1 MAQNNTFGSFTDNET
16 IEWLR
21 HHMIVMHGYALA
33 LAQKA
38 GLNATEAAQLF
49 VEPLLSSISWSSAT
63 PQLLEQQ
70 AMQNAAVLA
79 LTYGEQQ
86 VNVEKNG
93 EVWLVKA
100 QLSDNESL
108 MRYGASLDFHTQ
120 WLAEQLRLVCE
131 PKNMSCKVWLID
143 DELHIQ
149 LSSYGLK

>member
-1 MAQNNTFGSFTDNET
+1 MAQNNTFASFTDKET

-38 GLNATEAAQLF
+38 GLSAAEAAQLF
-49 VEPLLSSISWSSAT
+49 VELLLSSNSLLASTT

-70 AMQNAAVLA
+70 AMQNAEVLA

-86 VNVEKNG
+86 VSVERNG

-100 QLSDNESL
+100 RISDKESL
-108 MRYGASLDFHTQ
+108 ERYGTSLDFHAL

-131 PKNMSCKVWLID
+131 PKGINCKVWLV
-143 DELHIQ
+143 DEMLYIQ
-149 LSSYGLK
+149 LSL